1 MTMMTTPLPVAE
13 MHRMIDAHGAAHVAR
28 ALVRALLARRRRA
41 PRPAVPDRL
50 RADVGLPPVEREMR
64 FHWDLR

>member
-1 MTMMTTPLPVAE
+1 MTMTMTTPPVAE
-13 MHRMIDAHGAAHVAR
+13 MRSLIDAHGARRVAAALLR
-28 ALVRALLARRRRA
+28 ALVARHAA

-64 FHWDLR
+64 RHWEVR